1 MPGVKIPVGLG
12 GEGGKEGVLTGGKG
26 QFGIVLSGEGAV
38 VQEDFPL
45 KPVQPQNAFEQGGL
59 PRAVLP
65 QQPYDFPPGKGEGE
79 VLQGVPFAGVGF
91 GEVFEFQ
98 HQ

>member
-59 PRAVLP
+59 PRAVR
-65 QQPYDFPPGKGEGE
+65 DIDI
-79 VLQGVPFAGVGF
+79 
-91 GEVFEFQ
+91 
-98 HQ
+98 